1 MEFLGGCH
9 LFEAERLLEKIPYF
23 YSLILTLLISDMF
36 DQLQKHNSYITFN
49 RESFHIILHLDLSI
63 HQSQILVKLRKLFKT
78 E

>member
-49 RESFHIILHLDLSI
+49 RESFPHNPSFRLINPSKSDISK
-63 HQSQILVKLRKLFKT
+63 VKKT
-78 E
+78 I